1 MYRRG
6 REGTPRV
13 KSSKIKTLVLAA
25 SALFIASSLIAFPKV
40 SVDAALA
47 GLKMWWNIVFPS
59 LLPFFIISDL
69 MIGFGIVTFIGV
81 LLEPVMRPIFKVPGV
96 GAFVFAMGICS
107 GFPTGAKISA
117 RLYEENKLTKIEA
130 ERLASFTNFSNPLFM
145 FGVIAVGFFHNA
157 SLGIVFALAHY
168 IGNILVGF
176 LMRFYKGN
184 TQEEREDEEEK
195 QSSFILFNAFQSMHK
210 ERIKN
215 KRPIGKM
222 LGDAVQNSVS
232 TLLMVGGFIILFSVF
247 NRLLSEMGGTEFIAL
262 GFKQI
267 FHVLS
272 MTPALGSAIVPG
284 LFEITV
290 GAKSVSE
297 MHVPLIEAAIVV
309 SFILGFGGFSIQ
321 AQVASIL
328 AEVKLNAKPFFIG
341 RIFHGIFSAI
351 AAGVLFHWFQIPDST
366 KHTNV
371 AIPVLAPAWHSLN
384 HMRVLGM
391 DMVQWGSMITL
402 GTLVVFILYNAVRH
416 NRASTQHYIK

>member
-1 MYRRG
+1 MLK
-6 REGTPRV
+6 
-13 KSSKIKTLVLAA
+13 KSKLKTLLLAVF
-25 SALFIASSLIAFPKV
+25 ALFIASSLIAFPNT
-40 SVDAALA
+40 SVDAALD

-59 LLPFFIISDL
+59 LLPFFIISEL
-69 MIGFGIVTFIGV
+69 LIGFGIVTFIGV

-107 GFPTGAKISA
+107 GFPAGAKITA
-117 RLYEENKLTKIEA
+117 RLYEEDKLTKVEA

-145 FGVIAVGFFHNA
+145 FGVIAVGFFHKA

-168 IGNILVGF
+168 IGNIGVGL
-176 LMRFYKGN
+176 LMRFYKQN
-184 TQEEREDEEEK
+184 VQEEKK
-195 QSSFILFNAFQSMHK
+195 QVNLSPYILVNAFRSMHR

-247 NRLLSEMGGTEFIAL
+247 NRLLQEMGGTEVIAL
-262 GFKQI
+262 LFK
-267 FHVLS
+267 HLLVLLS
-272 MTPALGSAIVPG
+272 MSADLGSAIVPG

-297 MHVPLIEAAIVV
+297 MQVPLIEAVIVV

-328 AEVKLNAKPFFIG
+328 AEAKLNAKPFFIG
-341 RIFHGIFSAI
+341 RIFHGLFSAI
-351 AAGVLFHWFQIPDST
+351 AAGLLYHWFSIKESAE
-366 KHTNV
+366 KTNA
-371 AIPVLAPAWHSLN
+371 AIPVMHPVWQGLH
-384 HMRVLGM
+384 RIQFLGM
-391 DMVQWGSMITL
+391 DSMQWGSIITL
-402 GTLVVFILYNAVRH
+402 MTLIFYIFFQAFRH
-416 NRASTQHYIK
+416 HRQSI